1 MAEELTYQQV
11 MQMFAETD
19 RRMREGHE
27 RLEKGLK
34 ELREGY
40 ERLQKNFDRSI
51 EEEVAPEG
59 LDYTGHSDSEMS
71 PELSRLYDMF
81 ESPCSRLI
89 DALAGGG
96 ELARLLKPRGID
108 INHTSINIQNH
119 NRERPYNFDIF
130 AGNRYELVVVDVC
143 HAGMEV
149 ELVNSLIDKL
159 EQFKSRIQFYRNT
172 TVYGAVAYLHVD
184 ESAFS
189 YAQNRGLFVI
199 KAVGNETSLFNSSDF
214 QPRIW

>member
-1 MAEELTYQQV
+1 MAEESNWQK
-11 MQMFAETD
+11 FDETD
-19 RRMREGHE
+19 RRIRERDE
-27 RLEKGLK
+27 QMQR
-34 ELREGY
+34 
-40 ERLQKNFDRSI
+40 NFDRSI
-51 EEEVAPEG
+51 EEETAPEE
-59 LDYTGHSDSEMS
+59 LDYTGHSDGEMS
-71 PELSRLYDMF
+71 AELLRLYDIF

-119 NRERPYNFDIF
+119 NREQPYNFDIF
-130 AGNRYELVVVDVC
+130 AGNGYELVVVDVC

-149 ELVNSLIDKL
+149 EVVDSLIDKL
-159 EQFKSRIQFYRNT
+159 KQFKSRIQFYRNT
-172 TVYGAVAYLHVD
+172 TVYGAVAHLRVD

-189 YAQNRGLFVI
+189 YAQNQGLFVI
-199 KAVGNETSLFNSSDF
+199 KAVHNETSLFNSSDF